1 MSGKAGDCDML
12 NIEMDYLKE
21 KVENRLR
28 EDNHHRNRREDLY
41 ALDQQITGLYS
52 TFELITSDQERE
64 LRRPVKEAMAQL
76 GNYMTIKS

>member
-1 MSGKAGDCDML
+1 MV

-21 KVENRLR
+21 KVQNRLR
-28 EDNHHRNRREDLY
+28 EESQHRNRREDLY
-41 ALDQQITGLYS
+41 ALDQQITGLHS

-64 LRRPVKEAMAQL
+64 LRQPVKEAMAQL